1 MVSTAQKQKQIDHMI
16 SCGLRGACGM
26 AGGSGSITLHLNA
39 RLGEVAKADW
49 IADPE
54 GDIIDEFGELAK
66 TTFENQLEV

>member
-1 MVSTAQKQKQIDHMI
+1 
-16 SCGLRGACGM
+16 M